1 MSTAIAARVRMLADH
16 LALTQNELG
25 DLLNTSQRTVS
36 RWAAGTSTP
45 PPDPKQQLLEL
56 AYLGEHLA
64 KVMKPDEA
72 NVWVFSPNRLL
83 NGESPAQLIRRREF
97 RKVLGLVHALG
108 EGVVV

>member
-1 MSTAIAARVRMLADH
+1 MSTAIAARVKMLADQ

-56 AYLGEHLA
+56 AYLGEQLA

-72 NVWVFSPNRLL
+72 NVWVSSPNRLL

-97 RKVLGLVHALG
+97 RKVLGLIQALG
-108 EGVVV
+108 EGVIV